1 MEGTT
6 MNEESWV
13 EGCNGERW
21 GLWQNGACT
30 DFLKGLSLLSASQLL
45 PGEIFQIFFPREL
58 GNLDLYV
65 KSPDF

>member
-6 MNEESWV
+6 MSGESWA
-13 EGCNGERW
+13 EECNGERW

-45 PGEIFQIFFPREL
+45 PGEIFQFFPQL